1 MNSNANSNDNS
12 LTLDRI
18 LRERLE
24 QYNVPQEVRAELR
37 KEIMAFFGRPERNP
51 FGACVM
57 TPDASVAADKERI
70 EKRNDPNNAKPK
82 II

>member
-1 MNSNANSNDNS
+1 MTHSNDND

-24 QYNVPQEVRAELR
+24 QYGVPLEVRTELR
-37 KEIMAFFGRPERNP
+37 IQLLSFFGRPERKP

-57 TPDASVAADKERI
+57 TPDASVAADKERL
-70 EKRNDPNNAKPK
+70 EKRADPNNAKPR
-82 II
+82 IV

>member
-1 MNSNANSNDNS
+1 MTNTNDAG

-24 QYNVPQEVRAELR
+24 QFEVPQEVRAALR
-37 KEIMAFFGRPERNP
+37 QDLLAFFGRPERKP

-57 TPDASVAADKERI
+57 TPEASVAADKERV

>member
-1 MNSNANSNDNS
+1 MTNSNDNS

-18 LRERLE
+18 LRERLD
-24 QYNVPQEVRAELR
+24 QYNVPVEVRTSLRGELL
-37 KEIMAFFGRPERNP
+37 AFFGRPERKP

-57 TPDASVAADKERI
+57 TPEASVAADKERV
-70 EKRNDPNNAKPK
+70 EKRGDPNNAKPT